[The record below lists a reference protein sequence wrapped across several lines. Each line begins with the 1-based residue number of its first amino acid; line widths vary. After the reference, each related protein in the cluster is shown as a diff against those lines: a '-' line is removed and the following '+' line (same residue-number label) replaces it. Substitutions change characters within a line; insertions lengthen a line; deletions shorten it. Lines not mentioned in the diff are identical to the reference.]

1 MLIRSGPPFN
11 MSPQRPRLST
21 SQLHS
26 QAKEGTAALA
36 NADTPF
42 PDLKKQHTT
51 SYHALIMS
59 SADFQAAQ
67 QRIAARRAARA
78 ASAASQPQPPASSP
92 LHKHLS
98 HLPPSLNRLGAAGFT
113 AWDTIRGRSGTNP
126 AFRVGQA
133 DAELLDEELLSLL
146 RGQITSGLKYFGDIQ
161 EEWG

>member
-1 MLIRSGPPFN
+1 
-11 MSPQRPRLST
+11 
-21 SQLHS
+21 
-26 QAKEGTAALA
+26 
-36 NADTPF
+36 
-42 PDLKKQHTT
+42 
-51 SYHALIMS
+51 MS

-78 ASAASQPQPPASSP
+78 ASAASQPHAPASSP

-98 HLPPSLNRLGAAGFT
+98 HLPPSLNRLGAAGIT
-113 AWDTIRGRSGTNP
+113 AWDTIRGRSGTSP

-161 EEWG
+161 EEWGEEVGLALRGVLFKVSVWDHGTTSPYPPISNSY